1 MIRTS
6 RRFLLEGSVAT
17 VLFLLSASNLSS
29 VAGQDPPK
37 LCMMMYMVADNN
49 LEPAMFRDLGEYFSS
64 DAIYQPNVN
73 TWIYWDR

>member
-1 MIRTS
+1 M
-6 RRFLLEGSVAT
+6 AT
-17 VLFLLSASNLSS
+17 VLFLLSNLPFIAF
-29 VAGQDPPK
+29 AGQPK

-49 LEPAMFRDLGEYFSS
+49 LEPDMFGDLMEYFSS